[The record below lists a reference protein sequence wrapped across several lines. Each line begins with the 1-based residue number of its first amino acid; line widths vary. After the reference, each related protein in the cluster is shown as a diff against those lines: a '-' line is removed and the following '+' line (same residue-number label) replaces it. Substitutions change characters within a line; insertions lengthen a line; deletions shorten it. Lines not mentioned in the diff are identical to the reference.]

1 MTSIDFRPPYSK
13 DELNKLYPKD
23 LELRLVQVLLRHG
36 ERAPVSARFGNAGL
50 PAYWPYCNAAQRLR
64 SVAMTPEDMSE
75 WNSLQW
81 RRRLEM
87 FGEDDGPV
95 IAAGPKGQVDGVCQ
109 LGELTDQGRQTT
121 YTLGSRLRHLY
132 IEQLRFMPSL
142 IANADLIYL
151 RATPLPRALESVQ
164 QTFWGMYPLSSR
176 TAAFPSPTIVTR
188 TPADE
193 TLFPNDGN
201 CRRFAQLS
209 RAFAQRTADR
219 WNDTSDMAYLTKL
232 IGKWMPETS
241 DKRIAV
247 DSHPRLSGIM
257 DTINSTLAHGPETR
271 LPKEFYDP
279 KAREIIDRIGV
290 EEWFS
295 GYNENREYRMLGI
308 GGLIGDI
315 VERMTSKIEG
325 AGLSINEIGG
335 ENGRLGRGRGG
346 ETGIRFALSGCHD
359 TTLAGVLT
367 GLGAFN
373 GEKWPPYTSH
383 IAFELF
389 RAKDFDNPI
398 QQPGH
403 QSPDADFLS
412 PTIPASTEPKNDA
425 APGPAQKPGIFASFL
440 GLRSPFGSESPPQG
454 NGHGTFTSSRDP
466 SSKSTAN
473 SRSDPL
479 STPSLTRQS
488 SLSPSIPPADLIA
501 RKPYSSLSE
510 DQKQR
515 LQGYYVRIRYN
526 DKVMKIPACAKPG
539 NHYGDDESLCTFETF
554 KRVADGFVPKNWK
567 VQCGQ
572 NLDESGGKGP
582 LLKGPGLDQP
592 AELAGQIEDGS

>member
-1 MTSIDFRPPYSK
+1 
-13 DELNKLYPKD
+13 
-23 LELRLVQVLLRHG
+23 
-36 ERAPVSARFGNAGL
+36 
-50 PAYWPYCNAAQRLR
+50 
-64 SVAMTPEDMSE
+64 
-75 WNSLQW
+75 
-81 RRRLEM
+81 
-87 FGEDDGPV
+87 
-95 IAAGPKGQVDGVCQ
+95 
-109 LGELTDQGRQTT
+109 
-121 YTLGSRLRHLY
+121 
-132 IEQLRFMPSL
+132 MPSL

>member
-1 MTSIDFRPPYSK
+1 MTSIQFRPPYTQE
-13 DELNKLYPKD
+13 ELDKLYPKD

-64 SVAMTPEDMSE
+64 SVAMTPQDVSQ

-81 RRRLEM
+81 RRRLER

-95 IAAGPKGQVDGVCQ
+95 IAAGPKGEVDGVCQ
-109 LGELTDQGRQTT
+109 LGELTDLGRQTT
-121 YTLGSRLRHLY
+121 YTLGTRLRTLY
-132 IEQLRFMPSL
+132 VDQLRFMPSL

-151 RATPLPRALESVQ
+151 RSTPLPRALESVQ
-164 QTFWGMYPLSSR
+164 QTFWGMYPLTSR
-176 TAAFPSPTIVTR
+176 TAAFPAPTIVTR

-209 RAFAQRTADR
+209 RAFAQRTADK
-219 WNDTSDMAYLTKL
+219 WNDSDDMKYLTKL
-232 IGKWMPETS
+232 IGKWMPENS
-241 DKRIAV
+241 DKKIAV

-257 DTINSTLAHGPETR
+257 DTINATLAHGPETR
-271 LPKEFYDP
+271 LPREFYDAR
-279 KAREIIDRIGV
+279 AREIIDRIGV

-308 GGLIGDI
+308 GSLIGDI

-335 ENGRLGRGRGG
+335 ENGRLGMGRGG

-367 GLGAFN
+367 SLGAFG

-389 RAKDFDNPI
+389 REKNDRGAAAKG
-398 QQPGH
+398 QT
-403 QSPDADFLS
+403 PDADFLT
-412 PTIPASTEPKNDA
+412 PTTPASTEPKNQSRQGEQA
-425 APGPAQKPGIFASFL
+425 AAKPGFFASFL
-440 GLRSPFGSESPPQG
+440 GLRSPSSTSDSAFTGSRDASS
-454 NGHGTFTSSRDP
+454 TSSTTSP
-466 SSKSTAN
+466 SS
-473 SRSDPL
+473 PL
-479 STPSLTRQS
+479 STPSVSRS
-488 SLSPSIPPADLIA
+488 SSISPSIPPKDLIA
-501 RKPYSSLSE
+501 RTPHSELSE
-510 DQKQR
+510 AQKRR
-515 LQGYYVRIRYN
+515 LDGYYVRIRYN
-526 DKVMKIPACAKPG
+526 DRVMKIPACAKPG
-539 NHYGDDESLCTFETF
+539 NNYKGDESLCTFEAF

-572 NLDESGGKGP
+572 NLDEGGKAGS
-582 LLKGPGLDQP
+582 LLTAPGLDLP
-592 AELAGQIEDGS
+592 AEWAGQIEEGA